1 MAHQI
6 FDLDYGGLKSWL
18 PSSYAGPHFM
28 ISPTMTLLVPFTEES
43 QLNRDSTTSQSS
55 CSRTLP
61 GHPRIPLQ
69 DAAQLRDFLYRELWA
84 IHLERMARHLWI
96 MSTQSSSNVSP
107 LHQQKVKGRKIIVTE
122 DPRLHLVWIYDRVFI
137 KPLPRYLL
145 SYTFWSEHMS
155 NEKSTL
161 WGSNE
166 KEQKTCTMIRMSA
179 LGFLRTYYYL
189 IQHESDFEIARNET
203 RLLPSDITWTEFCAF
218 SKDFLNISDD
228 DVSERYHYG
237 ELRLTRLNLYA
248 KLIIGKFQYERV
260 HGRYGAFFAGFY
272 GPLLFIFGILSII
285 LSAMQV
291 ELGVEALT
299 NAQWQSFWYVCRWFV
314 IVALASM
321 VLLVL
326 ALISLLV
333 GMTVDEWVFALR
345 KRYEKGG
352 FRRRQQSKA

>member
-1 MAHQI
+1 M
-6 FDLDYGGLKSWL
+6 LS
-18 PSSYAGPHFM
+18 PSM
-28 ISPTMTLLVPFTEES
+28 NLLVPFTEQS
-43 QLNRDSTTSQSS
+43 QLDRDPTTSQSS
-55 CSRTLP
+55 SSQTLP
-61 GHPRIPLQ
+61 GHPRISLL
-69 DAAQLRDFLYRELWA
+69 DAAQLRNFLYRELWA
-84 IHLERMARHLWI
+84 VDLERMAPHLWI

-107 LHQQKVKGRKIIVTE
+107 LHQQKVKGRKIVVTE

-145 SYTFWSEHMS
+145 SYTFWSQHIS
-155 NEKSTL
+155 NDKSPF

-166 KEQKTCTMIRMSA
+166 EERKTCTMIRMSA
-179 LGFLRTYYYL
+179 LGFLRTYYHL
-189 IQHESDFEIARNET
+189 IQHESDFEIARNEA

-218 SKDFLNISDD
+218 SKAFLDIGDH
-228 DVSERYHYG
+228 DVSGRYRYG

-260 HGRYGAFFAGFY
+260 HGQYGAFFSRFY

-299 NAQWQSFWYVCRWFV
+299 NAQWQSFWYACRWFV
-314 IVALASM
+314 IGALASM
-321 VLLVL
+321 MLLVL

-333 GMTVDEWVFALR
+333 GMTVDEWVFAL
-345 KRYEKGG
+345 KRRYGKGG
-352 FRRRQQSKA
+352 SRRLQQSKA